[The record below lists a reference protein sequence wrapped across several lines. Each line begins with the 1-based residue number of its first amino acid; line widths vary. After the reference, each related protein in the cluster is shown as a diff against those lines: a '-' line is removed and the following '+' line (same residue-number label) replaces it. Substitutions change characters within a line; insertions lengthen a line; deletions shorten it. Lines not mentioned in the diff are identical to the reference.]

1 MVEKRAGLT
10 PPQIEVL
17 EWIKAGQPAGFF
29 GDNGDLTY
37 RSHARWLE
45 KYGLVSIS
53 GSGDTWR
60 VKLTDRGRR
69 WPEVPASALSAVTG
83 GSQGRKP
90 SSDTSSRSLDGK
102 STPNQSAAEPASAS
116 AVDARYHVQVTRVQM
131 AEKWVEA
138 GSEAEAIQRVLGEFS
153 TPNGHQQK
161 WKTISTEA
169 EVLEVA
175 QLEQSYSAKAKG
187 DEPLLLSLDGAA
199 RTLGVPREVIDE
211 LVCTG
216 EMEWI
221 QVASSKFISRESLD
235 KFVRDNTRKEPEEAP
250 EDLAS
255 EPEPEAPAPTTQP
268 KLPIPSPPDTSSSTP
283 SNSTPTKQV
292 EGSGARAGRTE
303 TKRPPHPGQ
312 ILMTEFIGPR
322 QKLHEIVEE
331 TGVNG
336 KKLMERIINTL
347 RKGLPAGL
355 EELAQLGRTLW
366 RRREDVLAYFD
377 IGASNGPVEAIN
389 GRLEH
394 LRGIAL
400 GFRNLDNYILR
411 CLIHSGQ
418 LQNRINAL

>member
-1 MVEKRAGLT
+1 M
-10 PPQIEVL
+10 
-17 EWIKAGQPAGFF
+17 IKAGQPAGFF
-29 GDNGDLTY
+29 GDSEDLTY

-53 GSGDTWR
+53 GGGDTWR
-60 VKLTDRGRR
+60 VKLTDRGRE
-69 WPEVPASALSAVTG
+69 WPEVPASARSAVTG

-116 AVDARYHVQVTRVQM
+116 AVDARYHVQVTRVQVTRVQM

-153 TPNGHQQK
+153 NPNGHQQK

-175 QLEQSYSAKAKG
+175 QREQSYSAKAED

-199 RTLGVPREVIDE
+199 RTLGVPRELIDE
-211 LVCTG
+211 LLRTG

-221 QVASSKFISRESLD
+221 QATSSKFISRESLD
-235 KFVRDNTRKEPEEAP
+235 KFVRDNTRKEPEEVS

-255 EPEPEAPAPTTQP
+255 EPKPDTPTPTTQP

-283 SNSTPTKQV
+283 PNSTPTKQV
-292 EGSGARAGRTE
+292 EGSGTRAGRTE

-312 ILMTEFIGPR
+312 VLMTEFIGPR
-322 QKLHEIVEE
+322 QKSHEIVGEI
-331 TGVNG
+331 GVNG
-336 KKLMERIINTL
+336 KKLHAIA
-347 RKGLPAGL
+347 KGKIHMTPAV
-355 EELAQLGRTLW
+355 AASLGMFFGNGQKFRMNLQ
-366 RRREDVLAYFD
+366 RRY
-377 IGASNGPVEAIN
+377 EAWS
-389 GRLEH
+389 E
-394 LRGIAL
+394 
-400 GFRNLDNYILR
+400 
-411 CLIHSGQ
+411 
-418 LQNRINAL
+418 